1 MNSPYPHDFN
11 AGDKPLTIRLIARED
26 APALEAFA
34 RRLPLH
40 DLLFLARDIRNPRVI
55 AAWLDQAES
64 GQIRSLLA
72 VDESGIHACTALVR
86 DELSWSPHVAE
97 IRVLIDPA
105 LRGTGLGK
113 VLAAECVE
121 MAREA
126 GVEKLFVRLTPD
138 QAGALKLFED
148 MGFRPEALLRD
159 HVRDANGETHDILI
173 MALNLSRHEAQH
185 QVYGMAGD

>member
-1 MNSPYPHDFN
+1 MNSPYPHNFN
-11 AGDKPLTIRLIARED
+11 AGGKPLSIRLLARDD
-26 APALEAFA
+26 ATALEAFA
-34 RRLPLH
+34 QRLPLH

-64 GQIRSLLA
+64 GQISSLLA
-72 VDESGIHACTALVR
+72 VDDQGIHACTALVR
-86 DELSWSPHVAE
+86 DEFSWSHHVAE

-121 MAREA
+121 MARES

-173 MALNLSRHEAQH
+173 MAQNMSRHEAQH
-185 QVYGMAGD
+185 QVYGMGGD